1 MGRSGRCGGVVGFQK
16 LVGRNF
22 AHQIRTYFT
31 ASYPNIIAVTYSQ
44 QFIIGEYEFHLPLD
58 GVLQERENKGVID
71 TVYQLPVGY
80 DIHILSAGPYGITPL
95 LGQGDERK
103 QQTLVFLDV
112 GLPSIRGH
120 TRKLLPSTRTR
131 PLLAII
137 PDKTPG
143 CKPEKHD
150 KRQHRHHPIE
160 GQMTASG
167 FHRSLARLQIC
178 LSGTTGTE
186 IAPSGTSH
194 ITGQNRQGGGA
205 WGRSRFGISEQAFQ
219 RRDAYQLSSF
229 MLNIGG

>member
-31 ASYPNIIAVTYSQ
+31 ASCPNIIAVTCSQ
-44 QFIIGEYEFHLPLD
+44 QFIIGEHKFHLSLD
-58 GVLQERENKGVID
+58 GILQERKNKGIID
-71 TVYQLPVGY
+71 AVYQLPVGY

-95 LGQGDERK
+95 LGQGDKRK
-103 QQTLVFLDV
+103 QQALVFLVV

-120 TRKLLPSTRTR
+120 TRKLLVSTRTR
-131 PLLAII
+131 PLRIII
-137 PDKTPG
+137 PDKTPDSE
-143 CKPEKHD
+143 PEKPD

-167 FHRSLARLQIC
+167 FHRSLARLRVC
-178 LSGTTGTE
+178 LSGTSGTE

-205 WGRSRFGISEQAFQ
+205 WGRSRFDISEQAFQ